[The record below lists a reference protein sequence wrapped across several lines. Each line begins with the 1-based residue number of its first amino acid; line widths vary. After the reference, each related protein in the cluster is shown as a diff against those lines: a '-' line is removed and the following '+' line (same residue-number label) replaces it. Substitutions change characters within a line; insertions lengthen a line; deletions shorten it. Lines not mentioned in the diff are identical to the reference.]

1 MWRRN
6 GRFVSVI
13 SLQETGLSTGL
24 TEKIVSGIHSVA
36 AHFCRLSSGEEA
48 AANFSKFRNQGVGI
62 SSRQG
67 RGIDLGLQQ
76 DRCCQVC
83 TALQTTLICSSGKLE
98 QFLHTAAETTLPD

>member
-24 TEKIVSGIHSVA
+24 TEKIVTGIHSVA

-48 AANFSKFRNQGVGI
+48 SANFSKFRNQVVGI

-67 RGIDLGLQQ
+67 CGINLGLQQ
-76 DRCCQVC
+76 DSCRQVR
-83 TALQTTLICSSGKLE
+83 TALQTTFFRSSGKLE
-98 QFLHTAAETTLPD
+98 QLLHTAAETTLPD